1 MQMAQALRV
10 IAGLLRRR
18 ERGKEMSG
26 NLATVPPSVDM
37 TPAGTG
43 MHFYG
48 FHVVCVTNPRSRP
61 SRGRRN
67 RSDDLRL
74 EQFPGEIELTPD
86 TLGLL
91 LPPEEFQRRDL
102 LGIIIQR
109 RVVRTHS

>member
-1 MQMAQALRV
+1 RV
-10 IAGLLRRR
+10 IPRLRRR
-18 ERGKEMSG
+18 RDCRKEISG
-26 NLATVPPSVDM
+26 NLATVAPSGEM

-43 MHFYG
+43 MHCYG

-61 SRGRRN
+61 PRGRRN
-67 RSDDLRL
+67 RSADLRL

-109 RVVRTHS
+109 RVVRTHA